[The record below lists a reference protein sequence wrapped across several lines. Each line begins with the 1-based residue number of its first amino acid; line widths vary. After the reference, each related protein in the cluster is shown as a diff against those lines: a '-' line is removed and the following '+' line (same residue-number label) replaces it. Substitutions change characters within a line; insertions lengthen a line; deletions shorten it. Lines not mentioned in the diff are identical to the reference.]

1 MNIKKTGFVTAINNT
16 LNNTARKE
24 YAQLIDTLSK
34 GLIKSIIG
42 KNVAKALNLI
52 ENPPYPIT
60 DPESQ
65 VQTVYWGALGDHYH
79 APVTRIAKGDGY
91 MPVPNSKVCLL
102 IECKF
107 DNDLDNKLERAKV
120 LAQCVAYI
128 KRILEDTAIERKP
141 NVIFVGDVNECFA
154 LHVNFINK
162 FIGMENVDW
171 TIAPSKIAEKCPELV
186 EAIANDNI
194 LNENIYVS
202 NPQVDDFKDMCE
214 TINEIANNNVRLIAI
229 NKKTIKLAFEHFC
242 LKVLGEN
249 KGLSANDKVGIFMSA
264 IKYADDRVINRKTL
278 TTKDYAPVKVQD
290 TEKAKAYFNH
300 FGVLDDDNRKQLETF
315 YDFLVEDE
323 ARRRAGFFITPKFWV
338 DMAHKMISE
347 YMEKIGVNDWYN
359 DCVVWDCCCGTKSLT
374 RDYEFGNLFLSTLE
388 ENELKASESANTEAV
403 ETFAFDFLNDS
414 LTKLHEALKTALKS
428 GKKIVFLI
436 NPPYGQATSG
446 NGNEH
451 KAGVKNTETSLR
463 MSTEFGKAS
472 NELFVQ
478 FLYRIDEIRE
488 EYHLAKDQLIVATF
502 SNPTWMSGDSFVN
515 WRKYWLSKFAFNS
528 GMLFNASE
536 FADCDNS
543 WGISFSIWANHASR
557 NKTDFA
563 HNVYENNC
571 GEAVMLGK
579 HTLYNVDNTVVANK
593 WAQGILDTK
602 QVPSVSTTNGLNM
615 IESNHKSNRGRS
627 LHNALGY
634 SYSAGNNVAKN
645 AQSVALFSTSFSNAH
660 GYSITEENFDRV
672 CALFT
677 ARKCVE
683 STWINHV
690 DMYSAPNMDSELY
703 PSFVK
708 DSYVYSM
715 FNPKSNQTSVKG
727 EINGESYDFKN
738 QFYPCSKRETYEML
752 GLNIPMNFKDE
763 TRFIKSKL
771 TNLSNE
777 AQAVLDC
784 FKECVV
790 ATANV
795 RKAYGEAHPELQVTR
810 WDCGW
815 RQLKDLFKEHCNEQ
829 FTKLRE
835 AYKVLETKL
844 RPQVYELGFLKK

>member
-1 MNIKKTGFVTAINNT
+1 M
-16 LNNTARKE
+16 
-24 YAQLIDTLSK
+24 
-34 GLIKSIIG
+34 IKSSIG

-52 ENPPYPIT
+52 EKPPYPIT

-107 DNDLDNKLERAKV
+107 DNDLDNKVERAKV
-120 LAQCVAYI
+120 LAQVVAYI

-162 FIGMENVDW
+162 FISMENVDW
-171 TIAPSKIAEKCPELV
+171 TIAPSKIAEKSHELV

-229 NKKTIKLAFEHFC
+229 NKTTIKLAFEHFC

-264 IKYADDRVINRKTL
+264 IKYAGYRVINRKTL

-300 FGVLDDDNRKQLETF
+300 FGVIDDDNRKQLETF

-323 ARRRAGFFITPKFWV
+323 ARRRAGFFITPKLWV

-388 ENELKASESANTEAV
+388 ENELKASESANPEAV
-403 ETFAFDFLNDS
+403 TTFAFDFLNDS
-414 LTKLHEALKTALKS
+414 LTKLPEALKTALKS
-428 GKKIVFLI
+428 GKKILFLI
-436 NPPYGQATSG
+436 NPPYGQGGSG
-446 NGNEH
+446 KGNEQ
-451 KAGVKNTETSLR
+451 KSGVKYTETALR
-463 MSTEFGKAS
+463 MSNEFGKAS

-488 EYHLAKDQLIVATF
+488 EYHLSKDQLVIATF
-502 SNPTWMSGDSFVN
+502 NKPTWMCGDSFAT
-515 WRKYWLSKFAFNS
+515 WRKYWLSKYAFNS

-543 WGISFSIWANHASR
+543 WGISFSIWVNHASR
-557 NKTDFA
+557 NKADFV
-563 HNVYENNC
+563 HTVYENNC

-579 HTLYNVDNTVVANK
+579 HTLYNVDGKIVANK
-593 WAQGILDTK
+593 WLNKTSQKGVKYLC
-602 QVPSVSTTNGLNM
+602 TTNG
-615 IESNHKSNRGRS
+615 I
-627 LHNALGY
+627 NALTRGDGTYINGSLGY
-634 SYSAGNNVAKN
+634 FVSHSNVINKN
-645 AQSVALFSTSFSNAH
+645 AQYVGLYSLPSTNGH
-660 GYSITEENFDRV
+660 GVNLTEENFDRA

-677 ARKCVE
+677 ARRTITG
-683 STWINHV
+683 TWIN
-690 DMYSAPNMDSELY
+690 DKDIYSAPDMDSDLY
-703 PSFVK
+703 QAFVN
-708 DSYVYSM
+708 DSYVYAL
-715 FNPKSNQTSVKG
+715 FNNQSYQTSVKG

-738 QFYPCSKRETYEML
+738 QFYPFSKRETYEIL

-771 TNLSNE
+771 TNLSTE

-784 FKECVV
+784 FKECIV

-795 RKAYGEAHPELQVTR
+795 RKAYGEAHPELQVAR

>member
-1 MNIKKTGFVTAINNT
+1 MNREDFRTCNKILHKKFNG
-16 LNNTARKE
+16 E
-24 YAQLIDTLSK
+24 
-34 GLIKSIIG
+34 IKSTLG
-42 KNVAKALNLI
+42 KKVSINLKNI
-52 ENPPYPIT
+52 QYSPYPVT
-60 DPESQ
+60 DHESL
-65 VQTVYWGALGDHYH
+65 VQTEYH
-79 APVTRIAKGDGY
+79 VSFGEYFKTPVTRIAKGDGY

-107 DNDLDNKLERAKV
+107 DKDLDNKVERAKV
-120 LAQCVAYI
+120 LAQVVAYI

-171 TIAPSKIAEKCPELV
+171 SIAPSKIADKCPELV

-214 TINEIANNNVRLIAI
+214 TINAIANNNVRLIAI

-264 IKYADDRVINRKTL
+264 VKYADFRVINRKTL

-323 ARRRAGFFITPKFWV
+323 ARRRAGFFITPKLWV

-388 ENELKASESANTEAV
+388 ENELKASESANPEAV
-403 ETFAFDFLNDS
+403 KTFVFDFLNDS

-428 GKKIVFLI
+428 GKKIVFLM

-463 MSTEFGKAS
+463 MSAEFGKAS

-488 EYHLAKDQLIVATF
+488 EYHLAKDQLVVATF
-502 SNPTWMSGDSFVN
+502 SNPTWMCGDSFAT

-543 WGISFSIWANHASR
+543 WGISFSIWTNHASR
-557 NKTDFA
+557 NKTDFV
-563 HNVYENNC
+563 HTVYENNC

-579 HTLYNVDNTVVANK
+579 HTLYNVDGRVVGNTWCRGNNAP
-593 WAQGILDTK
+593 K
-602 QVPSVSTTNGLNM
+602 QEKCVSTTDGITM
-615 IESNHKSNRGRS
+615 RESRHKSNRGS
-627 LHNALGY
+627 IANDALGY
-634 SYSAGNNVAKN
+634 FSSNSNNVSMN
-645 AQSVALFSTSFSNAH
+645 TQFVFITSAAGTRAN

-690 DMYSAPNMDSELY
+690 DMYSAPNTDSELY

-727 EINGESYDFKN
+727 EINGENYDFKN
-738 QFYPCSKRETYEML
+738 QLYPYTKRETYEML

-763 TRFIKSKL
+763 TRFINSKL

-795 RKAYGEAHPELQVTR
+795 RKAYGEAHPELQVAR

-829 FTKLRE
+829 FSKLRE
-835 AYKVLETKL
+835 AYKVLENKL

>member
-1 MNIKKTGFVTAINNT
+1 M
-16 LNNTARKE
+16 
-24 YAQLIDTLSK
+24 
-34 GLIKSIIG
+34 IKSTIG

-65 VQTVYWGALGDHYH
+65 VQTVYWGALGDHYNT
-79 APVTRIAKGDGY
+79 PVTRIAKGDGY

-107 DNDLDNKLERAKV
+107 DNDLDNKVERAKV
-120 LAQCVAYI
+120 LAQVVAYI

-162 FIGMENVDW
+162 FISMENVDW

-229 NKKTIKLAFEHFC
+229 NKTTIKLAFEHFC

-264 IKYADDRVINRKTL
+264 IKYADYRVINRKTL

-315 YDFLVEDE
+315 YDFLVDDE
-323 ARRRAGFFITPKFWV
+323 ARRRAGFFITPKLWV

-347 YMEKIGVNDWYN
+347 YMAKIGVEDWYN

-388 ENELKASESANTEAV
+388 ENELKASETANTEAV
-403 ETFAFDFLNDS
+403 KTFVFDFLNDS
-414 LTKLHEALKTALKS
+414 LTKLPEALKTAMKS

-436 NPPYGQATSG
+436 NPPYGQGNSG
-446 NGNEH
+446 CRNLGAPGSVAS
-451 KAGVKNTETSLR
+451 KSGIKNTETALR
-463 MSTEFGKAS
+463 MAKEFGKAS

-478 FLYRIDEIRE
+478 FLYRIDELRE
-488 EYHLAKDQLIVATF
+488 EYHLAKDQLVVATF
-502 SNPTWMSGDSFVN
+502 SNPTWMCGDSFAT

-557 NKTDFA
+557 NKTDFI

-579 HTLYNVDNTVVANK
+579 HTLYNIDNKVVANAWCK
-593 WAQGILDTK
+593 GVITQKASK
-602 QVPSVSTTNGLNM
+602 CVNTTNGIIM
-615 IESNHKSNRGRS
+615 RESTNKLAKGTMYND
-627 LHNALGY
+627 ALGY
-634 SYSAGNNVAKN
+634 FHSDSNVVLQN
-645 AQSVALFSTSFSNAH
+645 AQFVGLYSTSMALAH

-690 DMYSAPNMDSELY
+690 DMYSAPDMDSELY
-703 PSFVK
+703 QAFVK
-708 DSYVYSM
+708 DSYVYTM

-738 QFYPCSKRETYEML
+738 QFYPFSKRETYEIL
-752 GLNIPMNFKDE
+752 GWNIPMNFKDE
-763 TRFIKSKL
+763 TRFINSKL
-771 TNLSNE
+771 TNLSTE
-777 AQAVLDC
+777 AQTVLDC
-784 FKECVV
+784 FKECIV
-790 ATANV
+790 ATATV
-795 RKAYGEAHPELQVTR
+795 RKAYDETHPELQVSR

-835 AYKVLETKL
+835 AYKVLENKL

>member
-1 MNIKKTGFVTAINNT
+1 MNREDFRTCNKILHKKFNG
-16 LNNTARKE
+16 E
-24 YAQLIDTLSK
+24 
-34 GLIKSIIG
+34 IKSTLG
-42 KNVAKALNLI
+42 KKVSINLKNI
-52 ENPPYPIT
+52 QYSPYPVT
-60 DPESQ
+60 DHESL
-65 VQTVYWGALGDHYH
+65 VQTEYH
-79 APVTRIAKGDGY
+79 VSFGEYFKTPVTRIAKGDGY

-107 DNDLDNKLERAKV
+107 NKDLDNKVERAKV
-120 LAQCVAYI
+120 LAQVVAYI

-171 TIAPSKIAEKCPELV
+171 SIAPSKIADKCPELV

-214 TINEIANNNVRLIAI
+214 TINAIANNNVRLIAI

-264 IKYADDRVINRKTL
+264 VKYADFRVINRKTL

-323 ARRRAGFFITPKFWV
+323 ARRRAGFFITPKLWV

-388 ENELKASESANTEAV
+388 ENELKASESANPEAV
-403 ETFAFDFLNDS
+403 KTFVFDFLNDS

-428 GKKIVFLI
+428 GKKIVFLM

-463 MSTEFGKAS
+463 MSAEFGKAS

-488 EYHLAKDQLIVATF
+488 EYHLAKDQLVVATF
-502 SNPTWMSGDSFVN
+502 SNPTWMCGDSFAT

-543 WGISFSIWANHASR
+543 WGISFSIWTNHASR
-557 NKTDFA
+557 NKTDFV
-563 HNVYENNC
+563 HTVYENNC

-579 HTLYNVDNTVVANK
+579 HTLYNVDGRVVGNTWCRGNNAP
-593 WAQGILDTK
+593 K
-602 QVPSVSTTNGLNM
+602 QEKCVSTTDGITM
-615 IESNHKSNRGRS
+615 RESRHKSNRGS
-627 LHNALGY
+627 IANDALGY
-634 SYSAGNNVAKN
+634 FSSNSNNVSMN
-645 AQSVALFSTSFSNAH
+645 TQFVFITSAAGTRAN

-690 DMYSAPNMDSELY
+690 DMYSAPNTDSELY
-703 PSFVK
+703 QSFVK

-727 EINGESYDFKN
+727 EINGENYDFKN
-738 QFYPCSKRETYEML
+738 QLYPYTKRETYEML

-771 TNLSNE
+771 TNLSTE
-777 AQAVLDC
+777 AQAVLVC
-784 FKECVV
+784 FKECIVS
-790 ATANV
+790 TANV
-795 RKAYGEAHPELQVTR
+795 RKAYGEAHPELQVAR

-829 FTKLRE
+829 FSKLRE
-835 AYKVLETKL
+835 AYKVLENKL

>member
-1 MNIKKTGFVTAINNT
+1 M
-16 LNNTARKE
+16 
-24 YAQLIDTLSK
+24 
-34 GLIKSIIG
+34 IKSTIG

-65 VQTVYWGALGDHYH
+65 VQTVYWGALGDHYNT
-79 APVTRIAKGDGY
+79 PVTRIAKGDGY

-107 DNDLDNKLERAKV
+107 DNDLDNKVDRAKV
-120 LAQCVAYI
+120 LAQVVAYI

-162 FIGMENVDW
+162 FISMENVDW

-202 NPQVDDFKDMCE
+202 NPQVDDFNDMCE

-229 NKKTIKLAFEHFC
+229 NKTTIKLAFEHFC

-264 IKYADDRVINRKTL
+264 IKYADYRVINRKTL

-315 YDFLVEDE
+315 YDFLVDDE
-323 ARRRAGFFITPKFWV
+323 ARRRAGFFITPKLWV
-338 DMAHKMISE
+338 DMAHKMIAE
-347 YMEKIGVNDWYN
+347 YMAKIGVEDWYN

-388 ENELKASESANTEAV
+388 ENELKASESANPEAV
-403 ETFAFDFLNDS
+403 KTFVFDFLNDS
-414 LTKLHEALKTALKS
+414 LTKLPEALKTAMKS

-436 NPPYGQATSG
+436 NPPYGQGNSG
-446 NGNEH
+446 CRNLGAPGSVAS
-451 KAGVKNTETSLR
+451 KSGIKNTETALR
-463 MSTEFGKAS
+463 MAKEFGKAS

-478 FLYRIDEIRE
+478 FLYRIDELRE
-488 EYHLAKDQLIVATF
+488 EYHLAKDQLVVATF
-502 SNPTWMSGDSFVN
+502 SNPTWMCGDSFAT

-557 NKTDFA
+557 NKTDFI

-579 HTLYNVDNTVVANK
+579 HTMYNIDNKVVANTWCK
-593 WAQGILDTK
+593 GVITQKASK
-602 QVPSVSTTNGLNM
+602 CVNTTNGIIM
-615 IESNHKSNRGRS
+615 RESTNKLAKGTMYND
-627 LHNALGY
+627 ALGY
-634 SYSAGNNVAKN
+634 FHSHSNV
-645 AQSVALFSTSFSNAH
+645 VL
-660 GYSITEENFDRV
+660 
-672 CALFT
+672 
-677 ARKCVE
+677 
-683 STWINHV
+683 
-690 DMYSAPNMDSELY
+690 
-703 PSFVK
+703 
-708 DSYVYSM
+708 
-715 FNPKSNQTSVKG
+715 QTL
-727 EINGESYDFKN
+727 NL
-738 QFYPCSKRETYEML
+738 L
-752 GLNIPMNFKDE
+752 GCILH
-763 TRFIKSKL
+763 
-771 TNLSNE
+771 
-777 AQAVLDC
+777 QW
-784 FKECVV
+784 
-790 ATANV
+790 
-795 RKAYGEAHPELQVTR
+795 H
-810 WDCGW
+810 
-815 RQLKDLFKEHCNEQ
+815 
-829 FTKLRE
+829 
-835 AYKVLETKL
+835 
-844 RPQVYELGFLKK
+844 

>member
-1 MNIKKTGFVTAINNT
+1 MITS
-16 LNNTARKE
+16 R
-24 YAQLIDTLSK
+24 
-34 GLIKSIIG
+34 IG

-79 APVTRIAKGDGY
+79 APITRIAKGDGY

-107 DNDLDNKLERAKV
+107 DNDLDNKVERAKV
-120 LAQCVAYI
+120 LAQVVAYI

-162 FIGMENVDW
+162 FISMENVDW

-214 TINEIANNNVRLIAI
+214 TINELANNNVRLIAI

-242 LKVLGEN
+242 LKVLAEN

-264 IKYADDRVINRKTL
+264 IKYADYRVINRKTL

-290 TEKAKAYFNH
+290 TEKAKSYFNH

-315 YDFLVEDE
+315 YDFLVDDE
-323 ARRRAGFFITPKFWV
+323 ARRRAGFFITPKLWV

-347 YMEKIGVNDWYN
+347 YMEKIGMEDWYN

-388 ENELKASESANTEAV
+388 ENELKASESANPEALK
-403 ETFAFDFLNDS
+403 TFVFDFLNDS
-414 LTKLHEALKTALKS
+414 LTKLPEAIKTALKS

-436 NPPYGQATSG
+436 NPPYGQGGSG
-446 NGNEH
+446 KGNEQ
-451 KAGVKNTETSLR
+451 KSGLKNTETALR
-463 MSTEFGKAS
+463 MSNEFGKAS

-488 EYHLAKDQLIVATF
+488 EYHLAKDQLVIATF
-502 SNPTWMSGDSFVN
+502 NKPTWMCGDSFAP
-515 WRKYWLSKFAFNS
+515 WRKYWLAKYAFTS

-557 NKTDFA
+557 NKTDFV
-563 HNVYENNC
+563 HTVYENNC

-579 HTLYNVDNTVVANK
+579 HTLYNIDGKIVANK
-593 WAQGILDTK
+593 WLNQTSQKAVKYLC
-602 QVPSVSTTNGLNM
+602 TTNGINAVLKGNGTY
-615 IESNHKSNRGRS
+615 IKGAFGYFVSDSNIIRE
-627 LHNALGY
+627 NAR
-634 SYSAGNNVAKN
+634 NVG
-645 AQSVALFSTSFSNAH
+645 LFSLPSTH
-660 GYSITEENFDRV
+660 GHGVNITEENFDRV

-677 ARKCVE
+677 ARRTITG
-683 STWINHV
+683 TWINDK
-690 DMYSAPNMDSELY
+690 DMYSAPDMDSELY
-703 PSFVK
+703 QAFVK
-708 DSYVYSM
+708 DSYVYAL
-715 FNPKSNQTSVKG
+715 FNNQSYQTSVKG

-738 QFYPCSKRETYEML
+738 QFYPFSKRETYEML

-771 TNLSNE
+771 TNLSTE

-784 FKECVV
+784 FKECIV

-795 RKAYGEAHPELQVTR
+795 RKAYGEAHPELQVAR

-835 AYKVLETKL
+835 AYKVLENKL

>member
-1 MNIKKTGFVTAINNT
+1 MNREDIRTTNKMLHKKFNA
-16 LNNTARKE
+16 E
-24 YAQLIDTLSK
+24 
-34 GLIKSIIG
+34 IKSTIG
-42 KNVAKALNLI
+42 KKVSINLKNI
-52 ENPPYPIT
+52 QHSPFPVT
-60 DPESQ
+60 DPESL
-65 VQTVYWGALGDHYH
+65 VQTEYHVSLGEYFKTT
-79 APVTRIAKGDGY
+79 VTRIAKGDGY

-107 DNDLDNKLERAKV
+107 DKDLDNKVERAKV
-120 LAQCVAYI
+120 LAQVVAYI

-229 NKKTIKLAFEHFC
+229 NKTTIKLAFEHFC

-264 IKYADDRVINRKTL
+264 IKYADYRVINRKTI

-300 FGVLDDDNRKQLETF
+300 FGVLDEANRKQLETF

-323 ARRRAGFFITPKFWV
+323 ARRRAGFFITPKLWV

-347 YMEKIGVNDWYN
+347 YMAKIGVEDWYN

-388 ENELKASESANTEAV
+388 ENELKASESANPEAV
-403 ETFAFDFLNDS
+403 TTFAFDFLNDS
-414 LTKLHEALKTALKS
+414 LTKLSESLKTALKS

-478 FLYRIDEIRE
+478 FLYRIDELRE
-488 EYHLAKDQLIVATF
+488 EYHLAKDQLVIATF
-502 SNPTWMSGDSFVN
+502 SNPTWMCGDSFAT

-543 WGISFSIWANHASR
+543 WGISFSIWANHASK
-557 NKTDFA
+557 NKADFV
-563 HNVYENNC
+563 HTVYENNC

-579 HTLYNVDNTVVANK
+579 HTLYNVDGRVVGNTWCRGNNAPKQEKCVATTD
-593 WAQGILDTK
+593 GIT
-602 QVPSVSTTNGLNM
+602 M
-615 IESNHKSNRGRS
+615 RESRHKSNRGS
-627 LHNALGY
+627 IANDALGY
-634 SYSAGNNVAKN
+634 FSSNSNNVSMN
-645 AQSVALFSTSFSNAH
+645 TQFVFITSAAGTRAN

-703 PSFVK
+703 QDFVK
-708 DSYVYSM
+708 DSYVYTM

-738 QFYPCSKRETYEML
+738 QFYPFSKRETYEIL

-771 TNLSNE
+771 TNLSIE

-795 RKAYGEAHPELQVTR
+795 RKAYGEAHPELQVAR

-844 RPQVYELGFLKK
+844 RPQVYKLGFLKK

>member
-1 MNIKKTGFVTAINNT
+1 MNREDFRTCNKILHKKFNG
-16 LNNTARKE
+16 E
-24 YAQLIDTLSK
+24 
-34 GLIKSIIG
+34 IKSTLG
-42 KNVAKALNLI
+42 KKVSINLKNI
-52 ENPPYPIT
+52 QYSPYPVT
-60 DPESQ
+60 DPESL
-65 VQTVYWGALGDHYH
+65 VHTEYH
-79 APVTRIAKGDGY
+79 VSFGEYFKTPVTRIAKGDGY

-107 DNDLDNKLERAKV
+107 NKDLDNKVERAKV
-120 LAQCVAYI
+120 LAQVVAYI

-171 TIAPSKIAEKCPELV
+171 SIAPSKIADKFPELV

-214 TINEIANNNVRLIAI
+214 TINAIANNNVRLIAI

-264 IKYADDRVINRKTL
+264 VKYADFRVINRKTL

-323 ARRRAGFFITPKFWV
+323 ARRRAGFFITPKLWV

-388 ENELKASESANTEAV
+388 ENELKASESANPEAV
-403 ETFAFDFLNDS
+403 KTFVFDFLNDS

-463 MSTEFGKAS
+463 MSAEFGKAS

-488 EYHLAKDQLIVATF
+488 EYHLAKDQLVIATF
-502 SNPTWMSGDSFVN
+502 NKPTWMCGDSFAT

-543 WGISFSIWANHASR
+543 WGISFSIWTNHASR
-557 NKTDFA
+557 NKTDFV
-563 HNVYENNC
+563 HTVYENNC

-579 HTLYNVDNTVVANK
+579 HTLYNVDGKVIGNQ
-593 WAQGILDTK
+593 WAKGNLGKQIL
-602 QVPSVSTTNGLNM
+602 SVSTTNGINM

-627 LHNALGY
+627 LLNALGY

-645 AQSVALFSTSFSNAH
+645 AQSVALFSTSFSNAN
-660 GYSITEENFDRV
+660 GYSITEENFNRV

-677 ARKCVE
+677 ARR
-683 STWINHV
+683 TIAGNWINDK
-690 DMYSAPNMDSELY
+690 DMYAEPDTNNELY
-703 PSFVK
+703 QAFVK
-708 DSYVYSM
+708 DSYVYAM
-715 FNPKSNQTSVKG
+715 FNNQSYQTSVKG

-738 QFYPCSKRETYEML
+738 QFYPFSKRETYEML

-771 TNLSNE
+771 TNLSTE
-777 AQAVLDC
+777 AQAVLVC
-784 FKECVV
+784 FKECIVS
-790 ATANV
+790 TANV
-795 RKAYGEAHPELQVTR
+795 RKAYGEAHPELQVAR

-835 AYKVLETKL
+835 AYKVLENKL

>member
-1 MNIKKTGFVTAINNT
+1 MNREDISKVNKLLHKKFNA
-16 LNNTARKE
+16 E
-24 YAQLIDTLSK
+24 
-34 GLIKSIIG
+34 IKSTIG
-42 KNVAKALNLI
+42 KKVSINLKNI
-52 ENPPYPIT
+52 QYSPYPVT
-60 DPESQ
+60 DPESL
-65 VQTVYWGALGDHYH
+65 VQTEYHVSLGEYFKT
-79 APVTRIAKGDGY
+79 PVTRIAKGDGY

-107 DNDLDNKLERAKV
+107 DKDLDNKIERAKV
-120 LAQCVAYI
+120 LAQVVAYI

-171 TIAPSKIAEKCPELV
+171 NIAPSKIAEKCPELV

-242 LKVLGEN
+242 LNVLGEN

-264 IKYADDRVINRKTL
+264 IKYADYRVINRKTL

-300 FGVLDDDNRKQLETF
+300 FGVLDEDNRKQLETF

-323 ARRRAGFFITPKFWV
+323 ARRRAGFFITPKLWV

-359 DCVVWDCCCGTKSLT
+359 DCVVWDCCSGTKSLT
-374 RDYEFGNLFLSTLE
+374 RDYELGNLFLSTLE
-388 ENELKASESANTEAV
+388 ENELKASESANPEAV
-403 ETFAFDFLNDS
+403 ETFVFDFLNDS
-414 LTKLHEALKTALKS
+414 LTKLPEALKTALKS

-451 KAGVKNTETSLR
+451 KAGVKNTETSLK
-463 MSTEFGKAS
+463 MSAEFGKAS

-488 EYHLAKDQLIVATF
+488 EYHLAKDQLVIATF
-502 SNPTWMSGDSFVN
+502 SNPTWMCGDSFAT
-515 WRKYWLSKFAFNS
+515 WRKYWLSKYAFNS

-543 WGISFSIWANHASR
+543 WGISFSIWSNHASR

-563 HNVYENNC
+563 HTVYENNC

-579 HTLYNVDNTVVANK
+579 HTLYNVDGRVVGNTWCRGNNAP
-593 WAQGILDTK
+593 K
-602 QVPSVSTTNGLNM
+602 QEKCVSTTDGITM
-615 IESNHKSNRGRS
+615 RESRHKSNRGS
-627 LHNALGY
+627 IANDALGY
-634 SYSAGNNVAKN
+634 FSSNSNNVSMN
-645 AQSVALFSTSFSNAH
+645 TQFVFITSAAGTRAH

-690 DMYSAPNMDSELY
+690 DMYSAPNTDSELY
-703 PSFVK
+703 QSFVK

-727 EINGESYDFKN
+727 EINGENYDFKN
-738 QFYPCSKRETYEML
+738 QLYPYTKRETYEML

-771 TNLSNE
+771 TNLSTE

-795 RKAYGEAHPELQVTR
+795 RKAYGEAHPELQVAR

-835 AYKVLETKL
+835 AYKVLENKL

>member
-1 MNIKKTGFVTAINNT
+1 M
-16 LNNTARKE
+16 
-24 YAQLIDTLSK
+24 
-34 GLIKSIIG
+34 IKSTIG

-65 VQTVYWGALGDHYH
+65 VQTVYWGALGEHYNT
-79 APVTRIAKGDGY
+79 PVTRIAKGDGY

-107 DNDLDNKLERAKV
+107 DNDLDNKVERAKV
-120 LAQCVAYI
+120 LAQVVAYI

-229 NKKTIKLAFEHFC
+229 NKTTIKLAFEHFC
-242 LKVLGEN
+242 IKVLGEN

-264 IKYADDRVINRKTL
+264 IKYADCRLINRKTL

-323 ARRRAGFFITPKFWV
+323 ARRRAGFFITPKLWV

-347 YMEKIGVNDWYN
+347 YMEKIGAEDWYN

-388 ENELKASESANTEAV
+388 ENELKASESANPEAV
-403 ETFAFDFLNDS
+403 ETFRFDFLNDS
-414 LTKLHEALKTALKS
+414 LTKLPEALKTALKS

-436 NPPYGQATSG
+436 NPPYGQGGSG
-446 NGNEH
+446 KGNEQ
-451 KAGVKNTETSLR
+451 KSGVKNTETALR
-463 MSTEFGKAS
+463 MSKEFGKAS

-488 EYHLAKDQLIVATF
+488 EYHLAKDQLVIATF
-502 SNPTWMSGDSFVN
+502 NKPTWMCGDSFAP
-515 WRKYWLSKFAFNS
+515 WRKYWLSKYAFNS

-543 WGISFSIWANHASR
+543 WGISFSIWTNHASR

-563 HNVYENNC
+563 HIVYENNC

-579 HTLYNVDNTVVANK
+579 HTLYNVDGKIVANK
-593 WAQGILDTK
+593 WLNQISQKGVKYLC
-602 QVPSVSTTNGLNM
+602 TTNG
-615 IESNHKSNRGRS
+615 I
-627 LHNALGY
+627 NALTRGDGTYIKGSLGY
-634 SYSAGNNVAKN
+634 FVSHSNTINKN
-645 AQSVALFSTSFSNAH
+645 AQYVGLYSLPSTNGH
-660 GYSITEENFDRV
+660 GVNITEENFDRV

-677 ARKCVE
+677 ARR
-683 STWINHV
+683 TIAGNWINDK
-690 DMYSAPNMDSELY
+690 DMYSAPDMDSELY
-703 PSFVK
+703 QAFVK
-708 DSYVYSM
+708 DSYVYAM
-715 FNPKSNQTSVKG
+715 FNNQSYQTSVKG

-738 QFYPCSKRETYEML
+738 QFYPFSKRETYEML

-771 TNLSNE
+771 TNLSTE

-784 FKECVV
+784 FKECIV

-795 RKAYGEAHPELQVTR
+795 RKAYGEAHPELQVAR

-815 RQLKDLFKEHCNEQ
+815 RQLKDLFKEHCNDK

-835 AYKVLETKL
+835 AYKVLENKL

>member
-1 MNIKKTGFVTAINNT
+1 MNREDIRKVNKLLHKKFNA
-16 LNNTARKE
+16 E
-24 YAQLIDTLSK
+24 
-34 GLIKSIIG
+34 IKSIIG
-42 KNVAKALNLI
+42 KNVSKCLNLI

-65 VQTVYWGALGDHYH
+65 VQTVYWGALEDHYH

-107 DNDLDNKLERAKV
+107 DNDLDNKVERAKV

-162 FIGMENVDW
+162 FISMENVDW
-171 TIAPSKIAEKCPELV
+171 NIAPSKIAEKCPELV

-264 IKYADDRVINRKTL
+264 IKYADFRGINRKTL

-315 YDFLVEDE
+315 YDFLVEHE
-323 ARRRAGFFITPKFWV
+323 ARRRAGFFITPKLWV

-388 ENELKASESANTEAV
+388 ENELKASESANPEAV
-403 ETFAFDFLNDS
+403 TTFRFDFLNDS
-414 LTKLHEALKTALKS
+414 LTKLPEALKTAMKS
-428 GKKIVFLI
+428 GKKIVFLM
-436 NPPYGQATSG
+436 NPPYGQGGSG
-446 NGNEH
+446 KGN
-451 KAGVKNTETSLR
+451 KQKSGVKNTETALR
-463 MSTEFGKAS
+463 MSKEFGKAS

-488 EYHLAKDQLIVATF
+488 EYHLAKDQLVIATF
-502 SNPTWMSGDSFVN
+502 NKPTWMCGDSFET
-515 WRKYWLSKFAFNS
+515 WRKYWLSKYAFNS

-557 NKTDFA
+557 NKTGFI
-563 HNVYENNC
+563 HTVYENNC

-579 HTLYNVDNTVVANK
+579 HTLYNVDGKIVANK
-593 WAQGILDTK
+593 WLK
-602 QVPSVSTTNGLNM
+602 QTSQKGVKYLCTTNGINALT
-615 IESNHKSNRGRS
+615 RGDGTYI
-627 LHNALGY
+627 NGALGY
-634 SYSAGNNVAKN
+634 FVSHSNIIKGN
-645 AQSVALFSTSFSNAH
+645 AQNVGLYSLPSTQGH
-660 GYSITEENFDRV
+660 GVNITEENFDRV

-677 ARKCVE
+677 ARRTITG
-683 STWINHV
+683 TWIN
-690 DMYSAPNMDSELY
+690 DKDIYSAPNTDSELY
-703 PSFVK
+703 QAFVK
-708 DSYVYSM
+708 DSYVYAM
-715 FNPKSNQTSVKG
+715 FNNQSYQTSVKG

-738 QFYPCSKRETYEML
+738 QFYPFSKKETYEML

-771 TNLSNE
+771 ANLSTE

-784 FKECVV
+784 FKECIV

-795 RKAYGEAHPELQVTR
+795 RKAYGEAHPELQVAR

-815 RQLKDLFKEHCNEQ
+815 RQLKDLFKAHCNEQ

-835 AYKVLETKL
+835 AYKVLKTNL

>member
-1 MNIKKTGFVTAINNT
+1 MIKT
-16 LNNTARKE
+16 
-24 YAQLIDTLSK
+24 S
-34 GLIKSIIG
+34 IG

-65 VQTVYWGALGDHYH
+65 VQTVYWGALGDNYH
-79 APVTRIAKGDGY
+79 AAITRIAKGDGY
-91 MPVPNSKVCLL
+91 MPVPNSKLCLL

-107 DNDLDNKLERAKV
+107 DNDLDNKVERAKV
-120 LAQCVAYI
+120 LAQVVAYI

-154 LHVNFINK
+154 LHVNYINK

-214 TINEIANNNVRLIAI
+214 TINGIANNNVRLIAI

-242 LKVLGEN
+242 IKVLAEN

-264 IKYADDRVINRKTL
+264 LKYADYRVINRKTL

-323 ARRRAGFFITPKFWV
+323 ARRRAGFFITPKLWV

-347 YMEKIGVNDWYN
+347 YMAKIGVEDWYN

-388 ENELKASESANTEAV
+388 DNELKASESANHEAV
-403 ETFAFDFLNDS
+403 KTFVFDFLNDS
-414 LTKLHEALKTALKS
+414 LTTLPEALKTALKS

-436 NPPYGQATSG
+436 NPPYGQGGSG
-446 NGNEH
+446 KGNEQ
-451 KAGVKNTETSLR
+451 KSGIKNTETALR
-463 MSTEFGKAS
+463 MRSDCFDKAS

-488 EYHLAKDQLIVATF
+488 EYHLAKDQLVIATF
-502 SNPTWMSGDSFVN
+502 NKPTWMCGDSFAT
-515 WRKYWLSKFAFNS
+515 WRNYYLSKFSFIS

-536 FADCDNS
+536 FADCDKS

-557 NKTDFA
+557 NKTDFV
-563 HNVYENNC
+563 HTVYENNC

-579 HTLYNVDNTVVANK
+579 HTLYNVDGKIVVNK
-593 WAQGILDTK
+593 WLNQISQKGVK
-602 QVPSVSTTNGLNM
+602 YVCTTNGINAVLKGNGTY
-615 IESNHKSNRGRS
+615 ING
-627 LHNALGY
+627 ALGY
-634 SYSAGNNVAKN
+634 FVSDSNIIRENARNVG
-645 AQSVALFSTSFSNAH
+645 LFSLPSTH
-660 GYSITEENFDRV
+660 GHGVNITEENFDRV
-672 CALFT
+672 CALFA
-677 ARKCVE
+677 ARR
-683 STWINHV
+683 TIAGNWINDK
-690 DMYSAPNMDSELY
+690 DMYSAPNTESEQY
-703 PSFVK
+703 PTFVK
-708 DSYVYSM
+708 DSYVYAM
-715 FNPKSNQTSVKG
+715 FNNQSYQTSVKG

-738 QFYPCSKRETYEML
+738 QFYPFSKRETYEIL
-752 GLNIPMNFKDE
+752 GWNISMNFKDE

-771 TNLSNE
+771 TKLSTE
-777 AQAVLDC
+777 AQTVLDC
-784 FKECVV
+784 FKECIV

-795 RKAYGEAHPELQVTR
+795 RKAYDEAHPELQLDTR

-815 RQLKDLFKEHCNEQ
+815 RQLKDLFKEHCNEE

-835 AYKVLETKL
+835 AYKVLENKL

>member
-1 MNIKKTGFVTAINNT
+1 MNREDKRTCG
-16 LNNTARKE
+16 
-24 YAQLIDTLSK
+24 
-34 GLIKSIIG
+34 
-42 KNVAKALNLI
+42 KALNKVFNKVIHSTIGKKVSTSLELI

-65 VQTVYWGALGDHYH
+65 VQTVYWGALADNFKST
-79 APVTRIAKGDGY
+79 VTRIAKGDGY

-107 DNDLDNKLERAKV
+107 DNDLDNKVERAKV
-120 LAQCVAYI
+120 LAQVVAYI

-154 LHVNFINK
+154 LHVNFVNK

-214 TINEIANNNVRLIAI
+214 TINEIASNNVRLIAI

-242 LKVLGEN
+242 LKVLAEN

-264 IKYADDRVINRKTL
+264 VKYADYRVINRKTL

-300 FGVLDDDNRKQLETF
+300 FGVLDDYNRKQLETF

-323 ARRRAGFFITPKFWV
+323 ARRRAGFFITPKLWV

-347 YMEKIGVNDWYN
+347 YMEKIGVEDWYN

-388 ENELKASESANTEAV
+388 ENELKASESANPEAV
-403 ETFAFDFLNDS
+403 KTFSFDFLNDS
-414 LTKLHEALKTALKS
+414 LTKLPEDLKTALKS

-436 NPPYGQATSG
+436 NPPYGQGKSG
-446 NGNEH
+446 QHKET
-451 KAGVKNTETSLR
+451 KAGLKFTETALR
-463 MSTEFGKAS
+463 MSNEFGKAS

-488 EYHLAKDQLIVATF
+488 EYHLAKDQLVIATF
-502 SNPTWMSGDSFVN
+502 SNPTWMCGDSFAT
-515 WRKYWLSKFAFNS
+515 WRKYWLSKYAFNS

-557 NKTDFA
+557 NKTGFI
-563 HNVYENNC
+563 HNVFENNC

-579 HTLYNVDNTVVANK
+579 HTLYNMDDKVIGNVWANGK
-593 WAQGILDTK
+593 LNSK
-602 QVPSVSTTNGLNM
+602 QAPCVSTTNGINM
-615 IESNHKSNRGRS
+615 LASTNKTNYGRI
-627 LHNALGY
+627 LPNAIGY
-634 SYSAGNNVAKN
+634 SYSDTNMVAKN
-645 AQSVALFSTSFSNAH
+645 AQNVGLFTTAFSHAH
-660 GYSITEENFDRV
+660 GYSITEENLDRV

-690 DMYSAPNMDSELY
+690 DMYSAPDMDSELY
-703 PSFVK
+703 QAFVK
-708 DSYVYSM
+708 DSYVYTM

-738 QFYPCSKRETYEML
+738 QFYPFSKRETYEML

-771 TNLSNE
+771 SNLSTE

-784 FKECVV
+784 FKECIV

-795 RKAYGEAHPELQVTR
+795 RKAYGEAHPELQIAR

-815 RQLKDLFKEHCNEQ
+815 RQLKDLFKDHCNEQ

-835 AYKVLETKL
+835 AYKFLETKL

>member
-1 MNIKKTGFVTAINNT
+1 MNREDIRKVKKLLHKKFNA
-16 LNNTARKE
+16 E
-24 YAQLIDTLSK
+24 
-34 GLIKSIIG
+34 IKSIIG
-42 KNVAKALNLI
+42 KNVSKGLNLI

-65 VQTVYWGALGDHYH
+65 VQPVYWGAFGDHYH

-91 MPVPNSKVCLL
+91 LPVPNSKVCLL

-414 LTKLHEALKTALKS
+414 LTKLHEALNTALKS

>member
-1 MNIKKTGFVTAINNT
+1 MNREDIRSATKMLHKKFNA
-16 LNNTARKE
+16 E
-24 YAQLIDTLSK
+24 
-34 GLIKSIIG
+34 IKSTIG

-52 ENPPYPIT
+52 DNPPYPIT

-65 VQTVYWGALGDHYH
+65 VQTVYWGALGDNYH
-79 APVTRIAKGDGY
+79 APITRIAKGDGY
-91 MPVPNSKVCLL
+91 MPVPNSKLCLL

-107 DNDLDNKLERAKV
+107 DTDLDNKVERAKV
-120 LAQCVAYI
+120 LAQVVAYI

-171 TIAPSKIAEKCPELV
+171 TIAPSKIAEKCTELV
-186 EAIANDNI
+186 EAIAHDNI

-202 NPQVDDFKDMCE
+202 NPQVDDFKNMCE
-214 TINEIANNNVRLIAI
+214 TINEIAHNNVRLIAI

-249 KGLSANDKVGIFMSA
+249 KELSANDKVGIFMSA
-264 IKYADDRVINRKTL
+264 IKYADYRVINRKNL
-278 TTKDYAPVKVQD
+278 STKDYAPVKVQD

-300 FGVLDDDNRKQLETF
+300 FGVLDEDNRKQLETF

-323 ARRRAGFFITPKFWV
+323 ARRRAGFFITPKLWV

-347 YMEKIGVNDWYN
+347 YMEKQGVEDWYN

-388 ENELKASESANTEAV
+388 ENELKASESANQEAV
-403 ETFAFDFLNDS
+403 KTFAFDFLNDS
-414 LTKLHEALKTALKS
+414 LTKLPEALKTAMKS

-436 NPPYGQATSG
+436 NPPYGQGKSG
-446 NGNEH
+446 QHKET
-451 KAGVKNTETSLR
+451 KAGMKFTETALR
-463 MSTEFGKAS
+463 MSNEFGKAS

-478 FLYRIDEIRE
+478 FLYRIDELRE
-488 EYHLAKDQLIVATF
+488 EYHLDTDQLVVATF
-502 SNPTWMSGDSFVN
+502 SNPTWMCGDSFAT
-515 WRKYWLSKFAFNS
+515 WRKYWLSKYAFNS

-557 NKTDFA
+557 NKTDFT

-571 GEAVMLGK
+571 GETVMLGK
-579 HTLYNVDNTVVANK
+579 HTLYNMDDKVIGNVWANGK
-593 WAQGILDTK
+593 LKSK
-602 QVPSVSTTNGLNM
+602 QVPCVSTTNGINM
-615 IESNHKSNRGRS
+615 LASTHKTNYGRI
-627 LHNALGY
+627 LPTAIGY
-634 SYSAGNNVAKN
+634 SYSDTNMVAKN
-645 AQSVALFSTSFSNAH
+645 AQNVGLFTTAFSHAH

-683 STWINHV
+683 STWINTK
-690 DMYSAPNMDSELY
+690 DMYAAPNMDSELY

-715 FNPKSNQTSVKG
+715 FNPASNQASLKG

-738 QFYPCSKRETYEML
+738 QFYPFSKRETYEML

-771 TNLSNE
+771 TNLSTE
-777 AQAVLDC
+777 AQTVIDC
-784 FKECVV
+784 FKECIV

-795 RKAYGEAHPELQVTR
+795 RKAYGEAHPELQVAR

-815 RQLKDLFKEHCNEQ
+815 RQLKAMFKEHCNEQ

-844 RPQVYELGFLKK
+844 RPQVYNLGFLKK

>member
-1 MNIKKTGFVTAINNT
+1 MNREDFRTCNKILHKKFNG
-16 LNNTARKE
+16 E
-24 YAQLIDTLSK
+24 
-34 GLIKSIIG
+34 IKSTLG
-42 KNVAKALNLI
+42 KKVSINLKNI
-52 ENPPYPIT
+52 QYSPYPVT
-60 DPESQ
+60 DPESL
-65 VQTVYWGALGDHYH
+65 VQTAYHVSLGEYFKT
-79 APVTRIAKGDGY
+79 PVTRIAKGDGY

-107 DNDLDNKLERAKV
+107 DKDLDNKVERAKV
-120 LAQCVAYI
+120 LAQVVAYI
-128 KRILEDTAIERKP
+128 KRILEDTSIERKP

-202 NPQVDDFKDMCE
+202 NPLVDDFKDMCE

-264 IKYADDRVINRKTL
+264 IKYADYRVINSKTL
-278 TTKDYAPVKVQD
+278 ITKDYAPVKVQD

-323 ARRRAGFFITPKFWV
+323 ARRRAGFFITPKLWV

-388 ENELKASESANTEAV
+388 ENELKASESANQEAV
-403 ETFAFDFLNDS
+403 KTFVFDFLNDS
-414 LTKLHEALKTALKS
+414 LTKLPEALKTALKS
-428 GKKIVFLI
+428 GKKLCFLM
-436 NPPYGQATSG
+436 NPPYGQGNAGYRNLGAPGSVASKSG
-446 NGNEH
+446 I
-451 KAGVKNTETSLR
+451 KNTETALR
-463 MSTEFGKAS
+463 MAKEFGKAS

-478 FLYRIDEIRE
+478 FLYRLDEIRE
-488 EYHLAKDQLIVATF
+488 EYHLANDQLVVATF
-502 SNPTWMSGDSFVN
+502 SNPTWMCGDSFAT
-515 WRKYWLSKFAFNS
+515 WRKYWLAKYAFTS

-536 FADCDNS
+536 FADCNNS

-579 HTLYNVDNTVVANK
+579 HTMYNIDNKAVANAWCK
-593 WAQGILDTK
+593 GVIVQK
-602 QVPSVSTTNGLNM
+602 SQKCVNTTNGINM
-615 IESNHKSNRGRS
+615 RESTNKLSKGTMYND
-627 LHNALGY
+627 ALGY
-634 SYSAGNNVAKN
+634 FHSHSNVVNQN
-645 AQSVALFSTSFSNAH
+645 AQFVGLYSTAMALAS

-677 ARKCVE
+677 ARKSVE

-690 DMYSAPNMDSELY
+690 DMYSAPNTDSELY
-703 PSFVK
+703 QDFVK
-708 DSYVYSM
+708 DSYVYTM

-738 QFYPCSKRETYEML
+738 QFYPFSKKETYEML
-752 GLNIPMNFKDE
+752 CLNIPMNFKDE

-771 TNLSNE
+771 TNLSTE
-777 AQAVLDC
+777 AQNVLDC
-784 FKECVV
+784 FKECII

-795 RKAYGEAHPELQVTR
+795 RKAYGEAHPELQVAR

-829 FTKLRE
+829 FTKLRK

>member
-1 MNIKKTGFVTAINNT
+1 MNREDIRKVNKLLHKKFNA
-16 LNNTARKE
+16 E
-24 YAQLIDTLSK
+24 
-34 GLIKSIIG
+34 IKSTIG

-65 VQTVYWGALGDHYH
+65 VQTVYWGALGDNYH

-107 DNDLDNKLERAKV
+107 DNDLDNKVERAKV

-154 LHVNFINK
+154 IHVNFINK

-229 NKKTIKLAFEHFC
+229 NKETIKLAFEHFC

-249 KGLSANDKVGIFMSA
+249 KVLSANDKVGIFMSA
-264 IKYADDRVINRKTL
+264 IKWAESRVINRKTL

-300 FGVLDDDNRKQLETF
+300 FGVLDEDSRKQLETF

-323 ARRRAGFFITPKFWV
+323 ARRRAGFFITPKLWV
-338 DMAHKMISE
+338 KMAHKMISE

-388 ENELKASESANTEAV
+388 ENELKASESASQEAV
-403 ETFAFDFLNDS
+403 KTFVFDFLNDS
-414 LTKLHEALKTALKS
+414 FTKLPEALKTAMKS

-436 NPPYGQATSG
+436 NPPYGQGKSG
-446 NGNEH
+446 QHKET
-451 KAGVKNTETSLR
+451 KAGIKFTETALR
-463 MSTEFGKAS
+463 MSNEFGKAS

-478 FLYRIDEIRE
+478 FLYRMDEIRE
-488 EYHLAKDQLIVATF
+488 EYHLSKDQLVIATF
-502 SNPTWMSGDSFVN
+502 SNPTWMCGDSFAT

-557 NKTDFA
+557 NKIDFA
-563 HNVYENNC
+563 HKVYDNKC

-579 HTLYNVDNTVVANK
+579 HTLYNMDDKVIGNQWAN
-593 WAQGILDTK
+593 GNLNNK
-602 QVPSVSTTNGLNM
+602 QVPCVSTTNGINM
-615 IESNHKSNRGRS
+615 LASTNKTNYGRI
-627 LHNALGY
+627 LPNAIGY
-634 SYSAGNNVAKN
+634 SYSDTNMVAKN
-645 AQSVALFSTSFSNAH
+645 AQNVGLFTTAFSHAH

-677 ARKCVE
+677 ARKSVE
-683 STWINHV
+683 SNWINTK
-690 DMYSAPNMDSELY
+690 DMYAAPNMDSELY

-715 FNPKSNQTSVKG
+715 FNPASNQTSVKG

-738 QFYPCSKRETYEML
+738 QFYPFSKRETYEML
-752 GLNIPMNFKDE
+752 GLNIPINFKDE

-771 TNLSNE
+771 TNLSTE

-795 RKAYGEAHPELQVTR
+795 RKAYGEAHPELQVAR

-835 AYKVLETKL
+835 AYKVLENKL

>member
-1 MNIKKTGFVTAINNT
+1 M
-16 LNNTARKE
+16 
-24 YAQLIDTLSK
+24 
-34 GLIKSIIG
+34 IKSTIG

-65 VQTVYWGALGDHYH
+65 VQTVYWGALGDHYNT
-79 APVTRIAKGDGY
+79 PVTRIAKGDGY

-107 DNDLDNKLERAKV
+107 DNDLDNKVDRAKV
-120 LAQCVAYI
+120 LAQVVAYI

-162 FIGMENVDW
+162 FISMENVDW

-202 NPQVDDFKDMCE
+202 NPQVDDFNDTCE

-229 NKKTIKLAFEHFC
+229 NKTTIKLAFEHFC
-242 LKVLGEN
+242 IKVLGEN

-264 IKYADDRVINRKTL
+264 IKYADYRVINRKTL

-315 YDFLVEDE
+315 YDFLVDDE
-323 ARRRAGFFITPKFWV
+323 ARRRAGFFITPKLWV

-347 YMEKIGVNDWYN
+347 YMAKIGVEDWYN

-388 ENELKASESANTEAV
+388 ENELKASETANPEAV
-403 ETFAFDFLNDS
+403 KTFVFDFLNDS
-414 LTKLHEALKTALKS
+414 LTKLPEALKTAMKS

-436 NPPYGQATSG
+436 NPPYGQAG
-446 NGNEH
+446 NGRG
-451 KAGVKNTETSLR
+451 KTCKDGVSSTETALS
-463 MSTEFGKAS
+463 MSSEFGKAS
-472 NELFVQ
+472 RELFVQ
-478 FLYRIDEIRE
+478 FLYRIDELRE
-488 EYHLAKDQLIVATF
+488 EYHLAKDQLVVATF
-502 SNPTWMSGDSFVN
+502 SNPTWMCGDIYAT
-515 WRKYWLSKFAFNS
+515 WRKYWMSKYAFNS

-536 FADCDNS
+536 FADCKNS
-543 WGISFSIWANHASR
+543 WGISFSIWANHSSR
-557 NKTDFA
+557 NKTYFV
-563 HNVYENNC
+563 HTVYENNC

-579 HTLYNVDNTVVANK
+579 HTLYNVDETIVGNQ
-593 WAQGILDTK
+593 WAKGTFAITQCRT
-602 QVPSVSTTNGLNM
+602 VSTTNGINM
-615 IESNHKSNRGRS
+615 IESTHKSNNGR
-627 LHNALGY
+627 LLPNAIGY
-634 SYSAGNNVAKN
+634 SYSDSNIVSKN
-645 AQSVALFSTSFSNAH
+645 GQGVGLFSTSMSCCG

-677 ARKCVE
+677 ARKSVD
-683 STWINHV
+683 SNWINTK

-703 PSFVK
+703 QAFVN

-715 FNPKSNQTSVKG
+715 FNPASNQTSVKG

-738 QFYPCSKRETYEML
+738 QFYPFSKRETYEML
-752 GLNIPMNFKDE
+752 GWNIPMNFKDE

-771 TNLSNE
+771 TNLSTE
-777 AQAVLDC
+777 AQTVLDC
-784 FKECVV
+784 FKECIV
-790 ATANV
+790 ATATV
-795 RKAYGEAHPELQVTR
+795 RKAYGETHPDLQVSR

-835 AYKVLETKL
+835 AYKVLENKL
-844 RPQVYELGFLKK
+844 RPQVYELDFLKK

>member
-1 MNIKKTGFVTAINNT
+1 MNREDFRTCNKILHKKFNG
-16 LNNTARKE
+16 E
-24 YAQLIDTLSK
+24 
-34 GLIKSIIG
+34 IKSTLG
-42 KNVAKALNLI
+42 KKVSINLKNI
-52 ENPPYPIT
+52 QYSPYPVT
-60 DPESQ
+60 DPESL
-65 VQTVYWGALGDHYH
+65 VQTEYH
-79 APVTRIAKGDGY
+79 VSFGEYFKTPVTRIAKGDGY

-107 DNDLDNKLERAKV
+107 DKDLDNKVERAKV
-120 LAQCVAYI
+120 LAQVVAYI

-171 TIAPSKIAEKCPELV
+171 SIAPSKIADKCPELV

-214 TINEIANNNVRLIAI
+214 TINAIANNNVRLIAI

-264 IKYADDRVINRKTL
+264 IKYADYRVINRKTL

-323 ARRRAGFFITPKFWV
+323 ARRRAGFFITPKLWV

-388 ENELKASESANTEAV
+388 ENELKASESANPEAV
-403 ETFAFDFLNDS
+403 KTFVFDFLNDS

-451 KAGVKNTETSLR
+451 KAGVKNTETSLK
-463 MSTEFGKAS
+463 MSAEFGKAS

-488 EYHLAKDQLIVATF
+488 EYHLAKDQLVIATF
-502 SNPTWMSGDSFVN
+502 NKPTWMCGDSFAT
-515 WRKYWLSKFAFNS
+515 WRKYWLSKYAFNS

-543 WGISFSIWANHASR
+543 WGISFSIWSNHASR
-557 NKTDFA
+557 NKTDFV
-563 HNVYENNC
+563 HTVYENNC

-579 HTLYNVDNTVVANK
+579 HTLYNVDGRVVGNTWCRGNNAP
-593 WAQGILDTK
+593 K
-602 QVPSVSTTNGLNM
+602 QEKCVSTTDGITM
-615 IESNHKSNRGRS
+615 RESRHKSNRGS
-627 LHNALGY
+627 IANNALGY
-634 SYSAGNNVAKN
+634 FSSNSNTVSMNMQFVFITSTAGTRAN
-645 AQSVALFSTSFSNAH
+645 

-677 ARKCVE
+677 ARR
-683 STWINHV
+683 TIAGNWINDK
-690 DMYSAPNMDSELY
+690 DMYAEPDTNNELY
-703 PSFVK
+703 QAFVK
-708 DSYVYSM
+708 DSYVYAL
-715 FNPKSNQTSVKG
+715 FNNQSYQTSVKG
-727 EINGESYDFKN
+727 EINGEIYDFKN
-738 QFYPCSKRETYEML
+738 QFYPFSKRETYEML

-771 TNLSNE
+771 TNLSTE

-784 FKECVV
+784 FKECVM

-795 RKAYGEAHPELQVTR
+795 RKAYGEAHPELQVAR

-835 AYKVLETKL
+835 AYKVLENKL

>member
-1 MNIKKTGFVTAINNT
+1 MNREDIRQVNKLLHKKFNAEIKSTIGKKVAIN
-16 LNNTARKE
+16 L
-24 YAQLIDTLSK
+24 
-34 GLIKSIIG
+34 
-42 KNVAKALNLI
+42 KNI
-52 ENPPYPIT
+52 QYSPYPVT
-60 DPESQ
+60 DPESL
-65 VQTVYWGALGDHYH
+65 VQTEYHVSLGEYFKT
-79 APVTRIAKGDGY
+79 PVTRIAKGDGY

-107 DNDLDNKLERAKV
+107 DKDLDNKIERAKV
-120 LAQCVAYI
+120 LAQVVAYI

-242 LKVLGEN
+242 LKVLSEN

-264 IKYADDRVINRKTL
+264 IKYADFRVINRKTL

-323 ARRRAGFFITPKFWV
+323 ARRRAGFFITPKLWV

-388 ENELKASESANTEAV
+388 ENELKASESANPEAV
-403 ETFAFDFLNDS
+403 KTFVFDFLNDS
-414 LTKLHEALKTALKS
+414 LTKLPEALKTAMKI

-436 NPPYGQATSG
+436 NPPYGQGKSG
-446 NGNEH
+446 QHKET
-451 KAGVKNTETSLR
+451 KAGIKFTETALR
-463 MSTEFGKAS
+463 MSNEFGKAS

-478 FLYRIDEIRE
+478 FLYRMDEIRE
-488 EYHLAKDQLIVATF
+488 EYHLSKDQLVIATF
-502 SNPTWMSGDSFVN
+502 SNPTWMCGDSFAT

-563 HNVYENNC
+563 HKVYDNKC

-579 HTLYNVDNTVVANK
+579 HTLYNMDDKVIGNQWAN
-593 WAQGILDTK
+593 GNLNNK
-602 QVPSVSTTNGLNM
+602 QVPCVSTTNGINM
-615 IESNHKSNRGRS
+615 LASTNKTNYGRI
-627 LHNALGY
+627 LPNAIGY
-634 SYSAGNNVAKN
+634 SYSDTNMVAKN
-645 AQSVALFSTSFSNAH
+645 AQNVGLFTTAFSHAH

-677 ARKCVE
+677 ARKCVN
-683 STWINHV
+683 SNWINTK
-690 DMYSAPNMDSELY
+690 DMYSAPNMDSEIY
-703 PSFVK
+703 QAFVN

-715 FNPKSNQTSVKG
+715 FNPASNQTSVKG

-771 TNLSNE
+771 TNLSTE

-795 RKAYGEAHPELQVTR
+795 RKAYGEAHPELQVAR

>member
-1 MNIKKTGFVTAINNT
+1 MNREDIRKVKKLLHKKFNA
-16 LNNTARKE
+16 E
-24 YAQLIDTLSK
+24 
-34 GLIKSIIG
+34 IKSIIG
-42 KNVAKALNLI
+42 KNVSKGLNLI
-52 ENPPYPIT
+52 DNPPYPIT

-65 VQTVYWGALGDHYH
+65 VQTVYWGAFGDHYH

-91 MPVPNSKVCLL
+91 LPVPNSKVCLL

-107 DNDLDNKLERAKV
+107 DNDLDNKVERAKV

-171 TIAPSKIAEKCPELV
+171 TIAPSKIAEKSPELV

-264 IKYADDRVINRKTL
+264 IKYADYRVINRKTL

-323 ARRRAGFFITPKFWV
+323 ARRRAGFFITPKLWV

-388 ENELKASESANTEAV
+388 ENELKASESANPEAV
-403 ETFAFDFLNDS
+403 KTFRFDFLNDS
-414 LTKLHEALKTALKS
+414 LTKLPEALKTAMKS

-436 NPPYGQATSG
+436 NPPYGQGGSG
-446 NGNEH
+446 KGNEQ
-451 KAGVKNTETSLR
+451 KSGVKNTETALR
-463 MSTEFGKAS
+463 MSKEFGKAS

-488 EYHLAKDQLIVATF
+488 EYHLAKDQLVIATF
-502 SNPTWMSGDSFVN
+502 NKPTWMCGDSFET
-515 WRKYWLSKFAFNS
+515 WRKYWLSKYAFNS

-557 NKTDFA
+557 NKTGFI
-563 HNVYENNC
+563 HTVYENNC
-571 GEAVMLGK
+571 GEAVILGK
-579 HTLYNVDNTVVANK
+579 HTLYNVDGKIVANK
-593 WAQGILDTK
+593 WLTQTSQKGVKYLC
-602 QVPSVSTTNGLNM
+602 TTNG
-615 IESNHKSNRGRS
+615 I
-627 LHNALGY
+627 NALTRGDGTYINGSLGY
-634 SYSAGNNVAKN
+634 FVSHGNIIKEN
-645 AQSVALFSTSFSNAH
+645 AQNVGLFSLPSTH
-660 GYSITEENFDRV
+660 GHGVNITEENFDRV

-677 ARKCVE
+677 ARRTITG
-683 STWINHV
+683 TWIN
-690 DMYSAPNMDSELY
+690 DKDIYSAPNTDSELY
-703 PSFVK
+703 QAFVK
-708 DSYVYSM
+708 DSYVYAM
-715 FNPKSNQTSVKG
+715 FNNQSYQTSVKG

-738 QFYPCSKRETYEML
+738 QFYPCSKRETYEIL

-771 TNLSNE
+771 TNLSTE

-784 FKECVV
+784 FKECIV

-795 RKAYGEAHPELQVTR
+795 RKAYGEAHPELQVAR

-835 AYKVLETKL
+835 AYKVLENKL

>member
-1 MNIKKTGFVTAINNT
+1 M
-16 LNNTARKE
+16 
-24 YAQLIDTLSK
+24 
-34 GLIKSIIG
+34 IKSSIG

-107 DNDLDNKLERAKV
+107 DNDLDNKVERAKV
-120 LAQCVAYI
+120 LAQVVAYI

-214 TINEIANNNVRLIAI
+214 TINAIANNNVRLIAI

-242 LKVLGEN
+242 LKVLAEN
-249 KGLSANDKVGIFMSA
+249 NVLSANDKVGIFMSA
-264 IKYADDRVINRKTL
+264 IKYADFRVINRKTL

-323 ARRRAGFFITPKFWV
+323 ARRRAGFFITPKLWV

-388 ENELKASESANTEAV
+388 ENELKASESANPEAV
-403 ETFAFDFLNDS
+403 KAFVFDFLNDS
-414 LTKLHEALKTALKS
+414 LTKLPEALKTALKS

-436 NPPYGQATSG
+436 NPPYGQGGSG
-446 NGNEH
+446 KGNEQ
-451 KAGVKNTETSLR
+451 KSGVKNTETALR
-463 MSTEFGKAS
+463 MSKEFGKAS

-478 FLYRIDEIRE
+478 FLYRIDEMRE
-488 EYHLAKDQLIVATF
+488 EYHLAKDQLVIATF
-502 SNPTWMSGDSFVN
+502 NKPTWMCGDSFAT
-515 WRKYWLSKFAFNS
+515 WRKYWLSKYAFNS

-557 NKTDFA
+557 NKADFV
-563 HNVYENNC
+563 HTVYENNC

-579 HTLYNVDNTVVANK
+579 HTLYNVDGKIVANK
-593 WAQGILDTK
+593 WLNQTSQKGVKYLC
-602 QVPSVSTTNGLNM
+602 TTNG
-615 IESNHKSNRGRS
+615 I
-627 LHNALGY
+627 NALTRGDGTYINGSFGY
-634 SYSAGNNVAKN
+634 FVSHSNVINKN
-645 AQSVALFSTSFSNAH
+645 AQYVGLYSLPSTNGH
-660 GYSITEENFDRV
+660 GVNITEENFDRV

-677 ARKCVE
+677 ARRTIAG
-683 STWINHV
+683 TWIN
-690 DMYSAPNMDSELY
+690 DKDIYSAPDMDSELY
-703 PSFVK
+703 QAFVK

-715 FNPKSNQTSVKG
+715 FNNQSYQTSVKG

-738 QFYPCSKRETYEML
+738 QFYPFSKRETYEML

-771 TNLSNE
+771 TNLSAE

-795 RKAYGEAHPELQVTR
+795 RKAYGEAHPELQVAR

-835 AYKVLETKL
+835 AYKVLENKL

>member
-1 MNIKKTGFVTAINNT
+1 MNREDISKVNKLLHKKFNA
-16 LNNTARKE
+16 E
-24 YAQLIDTLSK
+24 
-34 GLIKSIIG
+34 IKSTIG
-42 KNVAKALNLI
+42 KKVSINLKNI
-52 ENPPYPIT
+52 QYSPYPVT
-60 DPESQ
+60 DPESL
-65 VQTVYWGALGDHYH
+65 VQTEYHVSLGEYFKT
-79 APVTRIAKGDGY
+79 PVTRIAKGDGY

-107 DNDLDNKLERAKV
+107 DKDLDNKIERAKV
-120 LAQCVAYI
+120 LAQVVAYI

-264 IKYADDRVINRKTL
+264 IKYADYRVINRKTL

-300 FGVLDDDNRKQLETF
+300 FGVLDEDNRKQLETF

-323 ARRRAGFFITPKFWV
+323 ARRRAGFFITPKLWV

-359 DCVVWDCCCGTKSLT
+359 DCVVWDCCSGTKSLT

-414 LTKLHEALKTALKS
+414 LIKLPEALKTAMKS

-488 EYHLAKDQLIVATF
+488 EYHLAKDQLVIATF
-502 SNPTWMSGDSFVN
+502 NKPTWMCGDSFVT
-515 WRKYWLSKFAFNS
+515 WRKYWLTKYAFNS

-543 WGISFSIWANHASR
+543 WGISFSIWSNHASR
-557 NKTDFA
+557 NKADFV
-563 HNVYENNC
+563 HTVYENNC

-579 HTLYNVDNTVVANK
+579 HTLYNVDGKVIGNQ
-593 WAQGILDTK
+593 WAKGNVGKQIL
-602 QVPSVSTTNGLNM
+602 SVSTTNGIKM

-645 AQSVALFSTSFSNAH
+645 AQSVALFSTSFSNAN

-677 ARKCVE
+677 ARR
-683 STWINHV
+683 TIAGNWIN
-690 DMYSAPNMDSELY
+690 DKDIYSAPDMDSELY
-703 PSFVK
+703 QAFVK
-708 DSYVYSM
+708 DSYVYAL
-715 FNPKSNQTSVKG
+715 FNNQSYQTSVKG

-738 QFYPCSKRETYEML
+738 QFYPLSKRETYEML

-771 TNLSNE
+771 TNLSTE
-777 AQAVLDC
+777 AQAVIDC
-784 FKECVV
+784 FKECIV

-795 RKAYGEAHPELQVTR
+795 RKTYGEAHPELQVAR

-835 AYKVLETKL
+835 AYKVLENKL

>member
-1 MNIKKTGFVTAINNT
+1 MNREDFRTCNKILHKKFNG
-16 LNNTARKE
+16 E
-24 YAQLIDTLSK
+24 
-34 GLIKSIIG
+34 IKSTLG
-42 KNVAKALNLI
+42 KKVSINLKNI
-52 ENPPYPIT
+52 QYSPYPVT
-60 DPESQ
+60 DHESL
-65 VQTVYWGALGDHYH
+65 VQTEYH
-79 APVTRIAKGDGY
+79 VSFGEYFKTPVTRIAKGDGY

-107 DNDLDNKLERAKV
+107 DKDLDNKVERAKV
-120 LAQCVAYI
+120 LAQVVAYI

-171 TIAPSKIAEKCPELV
+171 SIAPSKIADKCPELV

-264 IKYADDRVINRKTL
+264 VKYADYRVINRKTL

-323 ARRRAGFFITPKFWV
+323 ARRRAGFFITPKLWV

-347 YMEKIGVNDWYN
+347 YMEKIGVEDWYN

-388 ENELKASESANTEAV
+388 ENELKASESANPEAV

-414 LTKLHEALKTALKS
+414 LTKLPEALKTALKS

-463 MSTEFGKAS
+463 MSAEFGKAS

-488 EYHLAKDQLIVATF
+488 EYHLAKDQLVIATF
-502 SNPTWMSGDSFVN
+502 NKPTWMCGDSFAT

-543 WGISFSIWANHASR
+543 WGISFSIWTNHASR
-557 NKTDFA
+557 NKTDFV
-563 HNVYENNC
+563 HTVYENNC

-579 HTLYNVDNTVVANK
+579 HTLYNVDGRVVGNTWCRGNNAP
-593 WAQGILDTK
+593 K
-602 QVPSVSTTNGLNM
+602 QEKCVSTTDGITM
-615 IESNHKSNRGRS
+615 RESRHKSNRGS
-627 LHNALGY
+627 IANDALGY
-634 SYSAGNNVAKN
+634 FSSNSNNVSMN
-645 AQSVALFSTSFSNAH
+645 TQFVFITSAAGTRAH

-677 ARKCVE
+677 ARR
-683 STWINHV
+683 TIAGNWINDK
-690 DMYSAPNMDSELY
+690 DMYAEPDTNNELY
-703 PSFVK
+703 QAFVK
-708 DSYVYSM
+708 DSYVYAM
-715 FNPKSNQTSVKG
+715 FNNQSYQTSVKG

-771 TNLSNE
+771 TNLSTE
-777 AQAVLDC
+777 AQSVIDC

-844 RPQVYELGFLKK
+844 RPKVYELGFLKK

>member
-1 MNIKKTGFVTAINNT
+1 MIT
-16 LNNTARKE
+16 
-24 YAQLIDTLSK
+24 S
-34 GLIKSIIG
+34 SIG
-42 KNVAKALNLI
+42 KNVATALNLI

-79 APVTRIAKGDGY
+79 APITRIAKGDGY

-107 DNDLDNKLERAKV
+107 DNDLDNKVERAKV
-120 LAQCVAYI
+120 LAQVVAYI

-229 NKKTIKLAFEHFC
+229 TKKTIKLAFEHFC
-242 LKVLGEN
+242 LKVLAEN

-264 IKYADDRVINRKTL
+264 IKYADYRVINRKTL

-290 TEKAKAYFNH
+290 TEKTKAYFNH

-323 ARRRAGFFITPKFWV
+323 ARRRAGFFITPKLWV

-388 ENELKASESANTEAV
+388 ENELKASESANPEAV
-403 ETFAFDFLNDS
+403 TTFAFDFLNDS
-414 LTKLHEALKTALKS
+414 LTKLPEALKTALKS

-436 NPPYGQATSG
+436 NPPYGQAG
-446 NGNEH
+446 NGRGKNF
-451 KAGVKNTETSLR
+451 KDGVSSTETALS
-463 MSTEFGKAS
+463 MSSEFGKAS
-472 NELFVQ
+472 RELFVQ

-488 EYHLAKDQLIVATF
+488 EYHLDKDQLIVATF
-502 SNPTWMSGDSFVN
+502 SNPTWMAGDIFEN

-536 FADCDNS
+536 FVGCSAT
-543 WGISFSIWANHASR
+543 WGISFSIWSNHASR

-563 HNVYENNC
+563 HTIYENDC

-579 HTLYNVDNTVVANK
+579 HTLYNIDGNVVGNQ
-593 WAQGILDTK
+593 WAKGNFARTQCRT
-602 QVPSVSTTNGLNM
+602 VSTTNGINM
-615 IESNHKSNRGRS
+615 IESNHKSNNGR
-627 LHNALGY
+627 LLPNAIGY
-634 SYSAGNNVAKN
+634 SYSDSNRVSKN
-645 AQSVALFSTSFSNAH
+645 GQGVGLYSTSMSCCG
-660 GYSITEENFDRV
+660 GYSITEDNFDRI

-677 ARKCVE
+677 ARRTIVGN
-683 STWINHV
+683 WINDN
-690 DMYSAPNMDSELY
+690 DMYSAPDMDSELY
-703 PSFVK
+703 QAFVK

-727 EINGESYDFKN
+727 EINGESYDLKN
-738 QFYPCSKRETYEML
+738 QFYPFSKRETYEML

-771 TNLSNE
+771 TNLSTE
-777 AQAVLDC
+777 AQSVLDC
-784 FKECVV
+784 FKECIV

-795 RKAYGEAHPELQVTR
+795 RKAYGEVHPELQVAR

>member
-1 MNIKKTGFVTAINNT
+1 MNREDFRTCNKILHKKFNG
-16 LNNTARKE
+16 E
-24 YAQLIDTLSK
+24 
-34 GLIKSIIG
+34 IKSTLG
-42 KNVAKALNLI
+42 KKVSINLKNI
-52 ENPPYPIT
+52 QYSPYPVT
-60 DPESQ
+60 DPESL
-65 VQTVYWGALGDHYH
+65 VQTEYHVSLGEYFKT
-79 APVTRIAKGDGY
+79 PVTRIAKGDGY

-107 DNDLDNKLERAKV
+107 DKDLDNKVDRAKV

-162 FIGMENVDW
+162 FIGLENVDW

-323 ARRRAGFFITPKFWV
+323 ARRRAGFFITPKLWV

-414 LTKLHEALKTALKS
+414 LIKLPEALKTALKS

-488 EYHLAKDQLIVATF
+488 EYHLAKDQLVIATF
-502 SNPTWMSGDSFVN
+502 NKPTWMCGDSFVT
-515 WRKYWLSKFAFNS
+515 WRKYWLTKYAFNS

-543 WGISFSIWANHASR
+543 WGISFSIWSNHASR
-557 NKTDFA
+557 NKADFV
-563 HNVYENNC
+563 HTVYENTC

-579 HTLYNVDNTVVANK
+579 HTLYNVDGKVIGNQ
-593 WAQGILDTK
+593 WAKGNVGKQIL
-602 QVPSVSTTNGLNM
+602 SVSTTNGIKM

-677 ARKCVE
+677 ARR
-683 STWINHV
+683 TIAGNWIN
-690 DMYSAPNMDSELY
+690 DKDIYSAPDMDSELY
-703 PSFVK
+703 QAFVK
-708 DSYVYSM
+708 DSYVYAL
-715 FNPKSNQTSVKG
+715 FNNQSYQTSVKG

-738 QFYPCSKRETYEML
+738 QF
-752 GLNIPMNFKDE
+752 
-763 TRFIKSKL
+763 
-771 TNLSNE
+771 
-777 AQAVLDC
+777 
-784 FKECVV
+784 
-790 ATANV
+790 
-795 RKAYGEAHPELQVTR
+795 
-810 WDCGW
+810 
-815 RQLKDLFKEHCNEQ
+815 
-829 FTKLRE
+829 
-835 AYKVLETKL
+835 
-844 RPQVYELGFLKK
+844 